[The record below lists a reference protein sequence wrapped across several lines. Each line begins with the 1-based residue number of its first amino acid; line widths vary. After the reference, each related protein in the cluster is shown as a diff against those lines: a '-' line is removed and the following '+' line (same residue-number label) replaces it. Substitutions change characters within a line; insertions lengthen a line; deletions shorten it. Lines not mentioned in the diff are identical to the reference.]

1 MMKKKRVLALLTV
14 LALLSSIL
22 VGCGSNA
29 NEKAIKDKCEEMMA
43 GANKSSEEE
52 WLNSGFKYTYS
63 KPQTSVAYNENT
75 NRFTCTVSVDQTITL
90 ISDPSEVTEF
100 KNVIT
105 FFGYMDGEKVI
116 IDDFKTG

>member
-1 MMKKKRVLALLTV
+1 MRNKKVIVLFAVLALLC
-14 LALLSSIL
+14 SIMA
-22 VGCGSNA
+22 GCGSNA
-29 NEKAIKDKCEEMMA
+29 NEKAIKNKCEEMMA

-52 WLNSGFKYTYS
+52 WLNSGFKYTCS